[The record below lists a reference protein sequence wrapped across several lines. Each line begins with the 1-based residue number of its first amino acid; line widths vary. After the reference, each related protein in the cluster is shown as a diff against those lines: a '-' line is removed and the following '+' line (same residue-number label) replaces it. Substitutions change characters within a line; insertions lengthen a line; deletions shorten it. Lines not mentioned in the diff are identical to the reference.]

1 MTSSYLSLVMMI
13 MLPATP
19 RKRGSL
25 LEGQVAVL
33 LLTGLSDWDNTSS
46 MQVDDEDDYG
56 EEDDD
61 GDESEEEGGRSK

>member
-1 MTSSYLSLVMMI
+1 MMI

-46 MQVDDEDDYG
+46 MQEDDE
-56 EEDDD
+56 EWEDDD
-61 GDESEEEGGRSK
+61 DESDESEEEGGRSK

>member
-1 MTSSYLSLVMMI
+1 MTSSYLSLVVMI

-19 RKRGSL
+19 QKRGSL

-46 MQVDDEDDYG
+46 MQEDDEDDYG

-61 GDESEEEGGRSK
+61 DESEEEGGRSK

>member
-46 MQVDDEDDYG
+46 MQ
-56 EEDDD
+56 EDDD
-61 GDESEEEGGRSK
+61 DDHGEDDDDESEEEGGRSK